1 MTAFSLSTSTD
12 LAGTDPTFGRRS
24 LASRM
29 GSPKAS
35 RFPSGQSS
43 SGRQASSQPES
54 SSFDWLWGSL
64 LESLPQGVAVLSRAL
79 QPVYFNQKAK
89 ECAHL
94 LGAGVPELPSVISE
108 ICHRLLRKSSGE
120 QPIVMECQVEKDQTL
135 RVSARWLAAFQPG
148 QGCEVRPAQRDDL
161 PAYIL
166 VFLENCTE
174 SLQQELQMEQQ
185 KYDLTD
191 REAEVWVL
199 LRQEY
204 SYQEIAKL
212 LQISLNTVKTHVKNV
227 YAKKRSCVG
236 REKFWCAD

>member
-1 MTAFSLSTSTD
+1 MTALSLST
-12 LAGTDPTFGRRS
+12 PTETSEAEPGFGRRS

-29 GSPKAS
+29 GTKATRS
-35 RFPSGQSS
+35 FPAQASGRQSS
-43 SGRQASSQPES
+43 SQSEA
-54 SSFDWLWGSL
+54 SSFDWLWRGL
-64 LESLPQGVAVLSRAL
+64 LESLPQGVIVMSRGL

-89 ECAHL
+89 ECTQL

-108 ICHRLLRKSSGE
+108 VCHRLLRQSGVDR
-120 QPIVMECQVEKDQTL
+120 PIVVECQGGRNETL
-135 RVSARWLAAFQPG
+135 RISARWLAAFQPG
-148 QGCEVRPAQRDDL
+148 QGCEVRHSQPKDDL

-174 SLQQELQMEQQ
+174 ALRQDLHIEQQ

-191 REAEVWVL
+191 RESEVWVL

-227 YAKKRSCVG
+227 YAKKRSCMD
-236 REKFWCAD
+236 REKFWCVD

>member
-1 MTAFSLSTSTD
+1 MAAFSLTTLTESSE
-12 LAGTDPTFGRRS
+12 AEPSFGRRS

-29 GSPKAS
+29 GHAKAT
-35 RFPSGQSS
+35 RFSSVQSGGRQPSGHS
-43 SGRQASSQPES
+43 ES
-54 SSFDWLWGSL
+54 SSFDWLWSSL
-64 LESLPQGVAVLSRAL
+64 LESLPQGVVVLSRGL

-89 ECAHL
+89 ECAQL

-108 ICHRLLRKSSGE
+108 VCHRLLRQSGADR
-120 QPIVMECQVEKDQTL
+120 PIVVECQVARNETL
-135 RVSARWLAAFQPG
+135 RISARWLAAFQPG
-148 QGCEVRPAQRDDL
+148 QGCEVRHSQPKDDR
-161 PAYIL
+161 PTYIL

-174 SLQQELQMEQQ
+174 ALRQELHIEQQ

-191 REAEVWVL
+191 RESEVWVL

-227 YAKKRSCVG
+227 YAKKRSCMD
-236 REKFWCAD
+236 REKFWCVD

>member
-1 MTAFSLSTSTD
+1 MTAFSVSTSTESTGAD
-12 LAGTDPTFGRRS
+12 LAVGRRS

-35 RFPSGQSS
+35 RFLPGQS
-43 SGRQASSQPES
+43 SGRQPSGQPS
-54 SSFDWLWGSL
+54 SSFDWLWSSL
-64 LESLPQGVAVLSRAL
+64 LESLPQGVAVLSRGL

-89 ECAHL
+89 ECTRL
-94 LGAGVPELPSVISE
+94 LGAGIPELPSVISE
-108 ICHRLLRKSSGE
+108 VCHRLLRKGEGE

-148 QGCEVRPAQRDDL
+148 QGGDVRPTQRDDL

-174 SLQQELQMEQQ
+174 ALHQELQIEQQ

-199 LRQEY
+199 LRQDY

-227 YAKKRSCVG
+227 YAKKRSCTG
-236 REKFWCAD
+236 REKFWCVD